1 MKKIIILTFLTMV
14 LGNLVFAQKEFII
27 TSTKANNYCN
37 GTCTL
42 IDNPELNGNPTAVIF
57 ITSVEVNG
65 INLDTHPICAYY
77 TGKQWS
83 VFNTD
88 NSTMTL
94 GSQFK
99 VKYFVKPD
107 DTHFVHIVTKENLVK
122 NVSYIDKPGLNGNS
136 RVQIQYSQNAAPNVR
151 GGTVNINEI
160 KCQYDEVAGKWYIVN
175 KNGNIFDF
183 NTGYSIMILELGVD
197 ATPPVTATTTINPPV
212 NTSPFTPG
220 TKSDNTG
227 QRMFMTVV
235 GKIQGQFTGEN
246 NTTRIEVTGF
256 ELELNAPRDLI
267 TGQAT
272 GRRIRMP
279 IMVQKLTSP
288 SSIQFFRALTTNEQI
303 TSVTLEVYRPSASG
317 TSSLD
322 YKIVMNNASI
332 SYFKQTFSDDQK
344 GLMDT
349 IKIISSTVTLTYGAI
364 SSSDTL

>member
-1 MKKIIILTFLTMV
+1 MGMKKIFILTILAV
-14 LGNLVFAQKEFII
+14 LLLCRASAQKEFIV

-42 IDNPELNGNPTAVIF
+42 IDNPDLNGNPTAVIF
-57 ITSVEVNG
+57 ITALEVNS
-65 INLDTHPICAYY
+65 INLDPHSICAYY

-83 VFNTD
+83 VINTD
-88 NSTMTL
+88 NATMPP
-94 GSQFK
+94 GSQFN
-99 VKYFVKPD
+99 VKFYTKPD
-107 DTHFVHIVTKENLVK
+107 ENHFVHVVTKENLVK
-122 NVSYIDKPGLNGNS
+122 NFSYIDNALLNGNPNA
-136 RVQIQYSQNAAPNVR
+136 QFQYFQNAAPNVR
-151 GGTVNINEI
+151 GGGINRAEI
-160 KCQYDEVAGKWYIVN
+160 KPKYDAVAGKWYIIN
-175 KNGNIFDF
+175 TNGSTLDYA
-183 NTGYSIMILELGVD
+183 TGYSIIISEVTVSTNSTSS
-197 ATPPVTATTTINPPV
+197 TPPVS
-212 NTSPFTPG
+212 TSPFTPG

-256 ELELNAPRDLI
+256 EFELNSPRDLS

-288 SSIQFFRALTTNEQI
+288 SSIQFFKALTTNEQI

-317 TSSLD
+317 SSSLD
-322 YKIVMNNASI
+322 YKIVLNNASI

-349 IKIISSTVTLTYGAI
+349 IKIISSTVTLTYGAM